1 MPSPDFSISFGE
13 VPANLRKFMIQSPIV
28 FHSAMKKGV
37 LQFLEWSANGSVND
51 SSKPPIHEGF
61 LRGSGSGFV
70 GSEFVGMTEGNN
82 KDANRSLSSNDPS
95 VMTVGYNSEYAES
108 MHEKNYEAR
117 RDGGRKWLENHIMS
131 DRDDL
136 YEMIGLEVKKGLGL

>member
-13 VPANLRKFMIQSPIV
+13 VPANLKKFMRNSPIA
-28 FHSAMKKGV
+28 FNKAMKVGV

-51 SSKPPIHEGF
+51 SSRPPIHEGF

-82 KDANRSLSSNDPS
+82 RDVNRSLSGDASM
-95 VMTVGYNSEYAES
+95 MTIGYNSDYAES
-108 MHEKNYEAR
+108 MHEKNYTAR
-117 RDGGRKWLENHIMS
+117 KDGERKWLENHIMS
-131 DRDDL
+131 DKNAL
-136 YEMIGLEVKKGLGL
+136 YETIGIQVKKELKL